1 MDTIKGLSAGRP
13 GNLVGKYWEKLI
25 FSNLKEC
32 VKNEYSFKE
41 EACGSTAASSYLNLC
56 GHQSKTDTRKSI
68 EQITRDKYSAMIVH
82 CPNTNAFDL
91 VIFDKCNKIH
101 AIQVTVQTA
110 AKKCNDS
117 DFFKTENIHF
127 TYLLAPYKVDVN
139 AIKLKSKLY
148 YAYVAYGLRI
158 VNGASFL
165 TQKELST
172 GTFQFGV
179 EAT

>member
-68 EQITRDKYSAMIVH
+68 EQIIRDKYSAMIVH

-117 DFFKTENIHF
+117 DFFKTKNIHF

>member
-68 EQITRDKYSAMIVH
+68 EQIIRDKYSAMIVH
-82 CPNTNAFDL
+82 CPNTSAFDF
-91 VIFDKCNKIH
+91 VIVHKCNKIH
-101 AIQVTVQTA
+101 AILVTVQTA

-127 TYLLAPYKVDVN
+127 TYLLAPCEVDFN
-139 AIKLKSKLY
+139 AIKLK
-148 YAYVAYGLRI
+148 
-158 VNGASFL
+158 
-165 TQKELST
+165 
-172 GTFQFGV
+172 
-179 EAT
+179 

>member
-68 EQITRDKYSAMIVH
+68 EQIIRDKYSAMIVH
-82 CPNTNAFDL
+82 CPNTNAFDF
-91 VIFDKCNKIH
+91 VIVDKCNKIH

-117 DFFKTENIHF
+117 DFFKNENIHF
-127 TYLLAPYKVDVN
+127 KYLLAPYEVDVN

-148 YAYVAYGLRI
+148 DAYVAYGLRI
-158 VNGASFL
+158 VNEASFL
-165 TQKELST
+165 TQKESSA
-172 GTFQFGV
+172 FQFGV